1 MNRWALSKKGLGTT
15 LTWCFNRIGAFQL
28 SDTTIADSTDGGVRR
43 GEQSHIKIF
52 LMWVSF
58 LFINRGDEVIWKT
71 CFQGSFVDLDTSW
84 VTDRHILKMAI
95 SIIYHKSSDLGFWF
109 RSNLMIRIDLWGTE
123 GTDVWIRASNQDSDE
138 PSCFF
143 VFPGSEISVLIPLEN
158 WQVSKKNNFII

>member
-1 MNRWALSKKGLGTT
+1 MGFKQKGSGNHT
-15 LTWCFNRIGAFQL
+15 TWCINSIGAVQL
-28 SDTTIADSTDGGVRR
+28 SDPTIADSTDGGIRR
-43 GEQSHIKIF
+43 EQNHIKVF

-71 CFQGSFVDLDTSW
+71 CFQGSFVDLNTSR

-95 SIIYHKSSDLGFWF
+95 SIIYHKSSDLDFWF

-123 GTDVWIRASNQDSDE
+123 GTDVWIRVSNQDSDE

-143 VFPGSEISVLIPLEN
+143 VLPGSEISVLIPLEN